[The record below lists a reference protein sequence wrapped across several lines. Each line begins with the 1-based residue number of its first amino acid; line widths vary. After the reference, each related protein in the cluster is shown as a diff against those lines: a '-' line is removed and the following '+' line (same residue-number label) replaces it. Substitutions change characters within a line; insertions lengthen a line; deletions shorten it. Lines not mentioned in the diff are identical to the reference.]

1 MKKYFMKEAIKQAK
15 KANRIGE
22 IPVGTVIVHNDKIIA
37 RGYNKRETKQNSLM
51 HAELIAINKACKKL
65 KSWRLND
72 CEMYVTLEPCN
83 MCMGA
88 IIESRISK
96 IYYGIDNS
104 KFHNINMEIIG
115 NSKIDVEEYILKF
128 ECKKL
133 LDDFFKNIR
142 TK

>member
-1 MKKYFMKEAIKQAK
+1 
-15 KANRIGE
+15 
-22 IPVGTVIVHNDKIIA
+22 
-37 RGYNKRETKQNSLM
+37 M
-51 HAELIAINKACKKL
+51 HAELIAINKACRKL

>member
-51 HAELIAINKACKKL
+51 HAELIAINKACRKL

-88 IIESRISK
+88 IIESRINK

>member
-51 HAELIAINKACKKL
+51 HAELIAINKACRKL

>member
-22 IPVGTVIVHNDKIIA
+22 IPVGAVIVHNDKIIA